1 MQQQGKSSLTGL
13 PQTKR
18 NNKGKIK
25 ERIISLGLLKKNLIV
40 TGLPGV
46 GKTTLIKK
54 LSEALKSF
62 HPVGF
67 YTEEIRERNERK
79 GFELISL
86 EGKKS
91 LLSHKNVKSPYQ
103 VGQYKVDIKGF
114 EEFLDSVSFF
124 NPLIHL
130 IIIDEIGKMEC
141 LSDQF
146 KRLLKEILDSGK
158 WVIATLALK
167 GSGLIAEVKRRKD
180 IKLFEITKKNRDS
193 LLKEISD
200 FVNQTHQPDGGAQS
214 TLVKWE

>member
-1 MQQQGKSSLTGL
+1 
-13 PQTKR
+13 
-18 NNKGKIK
+18 
-25 ERIISLGLLKKNLIV
+25 LGLIKKNLLI

-62 HPVGF
+62 YPVGF
-67 YTEEIRERNERK
+67 YTEEIRERGERK

-86 EGKKS
+86 EGKKA
-91 LLSHKNVKSPYQ
+91 LLSHKNIRSPYQ

-114 EEFLDSVSFF
+114 EDFLDSISFF
-124 NPLIHL
+124 NPFTSL

-158 WVIATLALK
+158 WVIGTIALK
-167 GSGLIAEVKRRKD
+167 GSGLIAEVNPVRK
-180 IKLFEITKKNRDS
+180 
-193 LLKEISD
+193 
-200 FVNQTHQPDGGAQS
+200 GGALNP
-214 TLVKWE
+214 TFNKE